1 MMQKQNVNFILERK
15 KSFLVTADKGSL
27 INLTSVIQYVLKLS
41 DLHLSQNKILQNLMV
56 SDHLRLPRV
65 LVFRSNFLNKR
76 LQAIEI
82 YTSNDLERKRQT
94 DLTD

>member
-1 MMQKQNVNFILERK
+1 MKLCNDAKTKCQFYTCVLKNL
-15 KSFLVTADKGSL
+15 LVAADKGSL

-65 LVFRSNFLNKR
+65 LS
-76 LQAIEI
+76 
-82 YTSNDLERKRQT
+82 LEAT
-94 DLTD
+94 V

>member
-1 MMQKQNVNFILERK
+1 MSILYLQAEVK
-15 KSFLVTADKGSL
+15 NLLETADKGSL

-56 SDHLRLPRV
+56 SDNLRLPRV

-76 LQAIEI
+76 L
-82 YTSNDLERKRQT
+82 
-94 DLTD
+94 

>member
-1 MMQKQNVNFILERK
+1 MSILYLRAK
-15 KSFLVTADKGSL
+15 KSLVTADKGSL

-76 LQAIEI
+76 L
-82 YTSNDLERKRQT
+82 
-94 DLTD
+94 

>member
-1 MMQKQNVNFILERK
+1 MSIYTCVLKNL
-15 KSFLVTADKGSL
+15 LVTADKGSL

-65 LVFRSNFLNKR
+65 WS
-76 LQAIEI
+76 
-82 YTSNDLERKRQT
+82 LEAT
-94 DLTD
+94 F

>member
-1 MMQKQNVNFILERK
+1 MSEMCNDAKTKCQFYTCVLQNL
-15 KSFLVTADKGSL
+15 LVRADKGSL

-41 DLHLSQNKILQNLMV
+41 DLSQNKILQNLMV

-76 LQAIEI
+76 L
-82 YTSNDLERKRQT
+82 
-94 DLTD
+94 

>member
-1 MMQKQNVNFILERK
+1 MKCAMMQKQNVNLYLQAK
-15 KSFLVTADKGSL
+15 KSLVTADKGSL

-56 SDHLRLPRV
+56 SDHLRLARV

-76 LQAIEI
+76 L
-82 YTSNDLERKRQT
+82 
-94 DLTD
+94 

>member
-1 MMQKQNVNFILERK
+1 MSEMCNDAKTKCQFYTCVLKIL
-15 KSFLVTADKGSL
+15 LVTADGGSL

-65 LVFRSNFLNKR
+65 LVFRSNCSNKR
-76 LQAIEI
+76 L
-82 YTSNDLERKRQT
+82 
-94 DLTD
+94 